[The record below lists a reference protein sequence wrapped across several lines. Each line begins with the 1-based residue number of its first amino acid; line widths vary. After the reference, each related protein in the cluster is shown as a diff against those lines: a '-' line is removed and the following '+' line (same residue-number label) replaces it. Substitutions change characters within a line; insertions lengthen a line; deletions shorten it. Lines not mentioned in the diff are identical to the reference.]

1 MKVVGFKATPVLVPM
16 TAPLR
21 WSMGVETGTV
31 RTILELFTDDGP
43 IGIGETY
50 GGREIAARFDDV
62 KHFFLGARPIEVHQI
77 AAKFD
82 VFRTTSE
89 QSYLT
94 IQLRYVAAA
103 IEMALWDLLGKEQG
117 LRLSELIGGATQETV
132 PFVAYLFYRYRNA
145 ERNIGGEDSPAGIVE
160 QYTEMKER
168 HGFRGL
174 KLKTGVL
181 PPPLER
187 ETVRA
192 LRRTFGDQIEFLR
205 VDPNQAWSTA
215 TAIRELG
222 LLKEYNLEYCED
234 PTYTMEGC
242 SQVRRA
248 VGIPLATNMAVVSM
262 DQVAP
267 MVRLNAFDVV
277 LVDPYFWGGIIAVKK
292 LAAVADAFGFSLA
305 VHSDRELGI
314 GHTASLHLWATTPVI
329 SHAYDSHY
337 PLQEDDIITEP
348 LRWSDGACPL
358 PASPGIGVAIDPDKL
373 QKYHRLYESQGGRLE
388 FFDPYRP
395 NWAPRVPLW

>member
-1 MKVVGFKATPVLVPM
+1 VKITGFKATPVLVPM

-31 RTILELFTDDGP
+31 RTILELFTDEGV
-43 IGIGETY
+43 IGLGETY
-50 GGREIAARFDDV
+50 GGREIAVLFEDV
-62 KHFFLGARPIEVHQI
+62 KNFFLGARPIDVYRI
-77 AAKFD
+77 VAKFD
-82 VFRTTSE
+82 VFKTTSE

-103 IEMALWDLLGKEQG
+103 LEMAMLDLLGKEQG
-117 LRLSELIGGATQETV
+117 LRLCDLIGGAHQETV
-132 PFVAYLFYRYRNA
+132 PFVAYLFFRYRNA
-145 ERNIGGEDSPAGIVE
+145 ERNIGGEDGPQGIVE
-160 QYTEMKER
+160 QYAELKQR
-168 HGFRGL
+168 YGFRGL

-181 PPPLER
+181 PPPVER

-192 LRRTFGDQIEFLR
+192 LRNSFGDQIEFLR

-215 TAIRELG
+215 TSIRELS
-222 LLKEYNLEYCED
+222 LLKEFNLEYCED

-248 VGIPLATNMAVVSM
+248 INIPLATNMAVVSM
-262 DQVAP
+262 EQVAP

-277 LVDPYFWGGIIAVKK
+277 LVDPYFWGGISAVKK

-314 GHTASLHLWATTPVI
+314 GHTASLHLWAATPQL

-337 PLQEDDIITEP
+337 PFQEDDIISEP
-348 LRWSDGACPL
+348 LLWSDGACSL
-358 PASPGIGVAIDPDKL
+358 PKAPGIGVEIDPEKL
-373 QKYHRLYESQGGRLE
+373 RKYKQRYEAEAGRLE

-395 NWAPRVPLW
+395 NWTPRVPIW

>member
-1 MKVVGFKATPVLVPM
+1 MKVTGFKATPVLVPM

-21 WSMGVETGTV
+21 WSMGVETCTV
-31 RTILELFTDDGP
+31 RTILELFTDEGL

-50 GGREIAARFDDV
+50 GGREIAARFEDV
-62 KHFFLGARPIEVHQI
+62 KHFFVGVRPIDVHWV
-77 AAKFD
+77 ASKFD

-103 IEMALWDLLGKEQG
+103 VEMALWDLLGKEQG
-117 LRLSELIGGATQETV
+117 VRLCELIGGPRQEAV
-132 PFVAYLFYRYRNA
+132 PFVAYLFYRYRNK
-145 ERNIGGEDSPAGIVE
+145 EGNVGGEDSPAGIVD
-160 QYTEMKER
+160 QYTQMKER
-168 HGFRGL
+168 YGFRGL

-187 ETVRA
+187 EAVRT
-192 LRRTFGDQIEFLR
+192 LRQTFGDQIEFLR
-205 VDPNQAWSTA
+205 VDPNQAWSRA
-215 TAIRELG
+215 TSIRELS

-242 SQVRRA
+242 SQVRQT

-277 LVDPYFWGGIIAVKK
+277 LVDPYLWGGIIAVKK
-292 LAAVADAFGFSLA
+292 LAAVADTFGFSLA

-337 PLQEDDIITEP
+337 PFQEDDVITEP
-348 LRWSDGACPL
+348 LRWSDGACAL
-358 PASPGIGVAIDPDKL
+358 PKSPGIGVAIDPLKL
-373 QKYHRLYESQGGRLE
+373 EKYHRLYESEGGRLE
-388 FFDPYRP
+388 FFDPNRP
-395 NWAPRVPLW
+395 TWAPRVPLW